1 LQSHKIAL
9 LVIAI
14 LGIACYANSLN
25 GDFIWDDHQLVKD
38 NAYIRSWSHVGKIF
52 SENIASGSGKTY
64 NSYRPL
70 QMITYIIDYS
80 LWGLDVRGYHL
91 TNTLLHVLAA
101 LSIYWLTLLLFK
113 DQFVSCLAALF
124 FVIHPIHTEAV
135 TYISGRAAPLC
146 LLLML
151 LCFIFYI
158 KRILL
163 LAILCY
169 AAALLSRENSLILP
183 LLLLLYHYSFK
194 EKIRIKEYLPVAGL
208 AILYMIL
215 RVTVLSHL
223 LPHASSGTTLIERLP
238 GSFAAFTNYLRL
250 LVMPFGLHMEY
261 GNPQFSFAHPNVIFG
276 ILLLSVLLIYAFKR
290 RNERIVLFSVSWF
303 FIALLP
309 VLNLYPLI
317 IGYMAEHWL
326 YVPSVGF
333 FLVLAG
339 GLSAMRGQKE
349 MKTFAMGLIIFLI
362 TVYSFATMR
371 QNIFWSDPVLLYV
384 RTLEYSP
391 DSVRA
396 LNALGMSF
404 VGEDKAADA
413 IKLYKR
419 ALEIKP
425 DEKEIYYNL
434 GVAYWKK
441 GELGEAKKML
451 KAAIALDP
459 GYINAH
465 NALGAVHRDMG
476 RVKDAL
482 SSFKKAAEISPYYV
496 NAYINMGLAY
506 SDTGKRQEAISAYK
520 KAIEID
526 PTNALAYNNLSI
538 EYYNAKRYKEA
549 VKYCDKAEQLGHANP
564 KLVEALKPHR

>member
-1 LQSHKIAL
+1 LQSHKVALLIIAL
-9 LVIAI
+9 I
-14 LGIACYANSLN
+14 GIACYANSLN
-25 GDFIWDDHQLVKD
+25 GDFVWDDHQLVKD
-38 NAYIRSWSHVGKIF
+38 NAYIRNWSHVGKIF

-70 QMITYIIDYS
+70 QMITYIVDYS
-80 LWGLDVRGYHL
+80 VWGLDVRGYHL
-91 TNTLLHVLAA
+91 TNTLLHIMAA
-101 LSIYWLTLLLFK
+101 LSIYWLTILLFK
-113 DQFVSCLAALF
+113 EQFVSLLAALF
-124 FVIHPIHTEAV
+124 FVMHPMHTEAV
-135 TYISGRAAPLC
+135 TYISGRADPLS
-146 LLLML
+146 LLFML
-151 LCFIFYI
+151 LCFVFYI
-158 KRILL
+158 KRISI

-183 LLLLLYHYSFK
+183 LLLLLYHYSFR
-194 EKIRIKEYLPVAGL
+194 EQIRMKEYLPLAGL
-208 AILYMIL
+208 AIFYMIL
-215 RVTVLSHL
+215 RVTALSHL
-223 LPHASSGTTLIERLP
+223 LPHASAGTTLIERLP
-238 GSFAAFTNYLRL
+238 GSFAAVTNYLRL
-250 LVMPFGLHMEY
+250 LVIPFGFHMEY

-276 ILLLSVLLIYAFKR
+276 ILLLSALSIYAFKR
-290 RNERIVLFSVSWF
+290 RNEKMVLFSVSWF

-333 FLVLAG
+333 FLILAG
-339 GLSAMRGQKE
+339 GLNSMRRRKE
-349 MKTFAMGLIIFLI
+349 MKNFAMGCIIFLI
-362 TVYSFATMR
+362 TLYSFVTIR
-371 QNIFWSDPVLLYV
+371 QNIFWSEPALLYA

-404 VGEDKAADA
+404 VEMDKAEDA

-434 GVAYWKK
+434 GVAYWKN
-441 GELGEAKKML
+441 GELGEGKKML
-451 KAAIALDP
+451 SGAIALDP

-465 NALGAVHRDMG
+465 NALGIVHRDMG

-482 SSFKKAAEISPYYV
+482 SSFKKAIEINPYYA

-506 SDTGKRQEAISAYK
+506 SDMGKREEAISAYK
-520 KAIEID
+520 KAIEVD

-549 VKYCDKAEQLGHANP
+549 VKYCDRAEQLGHANP